1 MSLGRSPRITQ
12 PDEGPVVE
20 GYGIR
25 RSAPTGHAV
34 LILSIITGMDT
45 TGSHI
50 DAALGQA
57 GYRATA
63 ARRAVVDLITR
74 RDGHF
79 TAADLVDD
87 ADRRG
92 LRIGRA
98 TIFRTL
104 DVLTELRAVERLDL
118 PTGDHAYVACEPA
131 HHHHVVCS
139 RCGRSSDADD
149 AGLRAVVRD
158 IERQTGYR
166 IDEHR
171 LELFG
176 QCPDC
181 LARGSA

>member
-1 MSLGRSPRITQ
+1 MDPQ
-12 PDEGPVVE
+12 PDEGPVAE
-20 GYGIR
+20 GVPR
-25 RSAPTGHAV
+25 RASHPDWTLH
-34 LILSIITGMDT
+34 IDTEYHHDMDT
-45 TGSHI
+45 TAPI

-63 ARRAVVDLITR
+63 ARRAVVDLITG

-87 ADRRG
+87 AQRRG
-92 LRIGRA
+92 LHIGRA

-118 PTGDHAYVACEPA
+118 PSGDHAYVACEPA

-158 IERQTGYR
+158 IERQSGYR

-176 QCPDC
+176 LCPDC
-181 LARGSA
+181 RAGGST